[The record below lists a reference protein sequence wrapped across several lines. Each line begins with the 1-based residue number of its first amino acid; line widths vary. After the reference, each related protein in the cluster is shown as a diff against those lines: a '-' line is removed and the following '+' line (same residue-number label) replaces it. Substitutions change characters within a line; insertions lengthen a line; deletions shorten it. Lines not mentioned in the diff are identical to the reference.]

1 MEVYVFCCTGRI
13 SFHNVYSKGLLQ
25 ETLFVNCPSV
35 ICLPSMLS
43 LWRDTTSELMT
54 SVLLFPLLTT
64 TTQALF
70 TFLQFTL
77 LQTIHHPHNTVN
89 PLCSAKPVRLTTS
102 LNSWDKVSWLFVC
115 RFPRFSDARG
125 APCYSQPTTPSEAT
139 PFSYWSIKPWF
150 LIKRNTCIFL
160 II

>member
-1 MEVYVFCCTGRI
+1 MAVYVFCCNARI
-13 SFHNVYSKGLLQ
+13 SFHSVYSKGLVQ

-43 LWRDTTSELMT
+43 LWRDATSELWT
-54 SVLLFPLLTT
+54 PVLLFRCLTT
-64 TTQALF
+64 TTKALF

-89 PLCSAKPVRLTTS
+89 HLCSAKPVRLTTS

-115 RFPRFSDARG
+115 RFFHVAADAGSCRVTFQSWF
-125 APCYSQPTTPSEAT
+125 ATPSKVT
-139 PFSYWSIKPWF
+139 YFSYWS
-150 LIKRNTCIFL
+150 
-160 II
+160 